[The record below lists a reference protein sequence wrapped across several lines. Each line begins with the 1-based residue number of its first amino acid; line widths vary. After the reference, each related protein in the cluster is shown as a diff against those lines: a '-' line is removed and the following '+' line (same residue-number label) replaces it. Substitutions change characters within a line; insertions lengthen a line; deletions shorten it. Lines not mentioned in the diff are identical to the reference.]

1 VRVHRL
7 KVVNFRGVVER
18 DVEFADTGVT
28 VIEGENEAGKSSM
41 VEALDLL
48 LTTRDKSSKASVRAV
63 QPSGRDV
70 GSEVTAEISCGPWR
84 FEYFKR
90 FNKAPETSL
99 TILEPKPEQLTG
111 RAAHERVE
119 QILDASLD
127 RTLYRALSLL
137 QSTDP
142 ELGALTDSSALS
154 RALDRAA
161 GDVDVDQAGE
171 SLQTQD
177 LLAAVTA
184 EYQRYFTAA
193 QGRPTGELLAAER
206 AAAEASSAVAE
217 RERILATV
225 QEATDRLPGV
235 AAAIAEYAELESEQR
250 VEVARLAAEVAQA
263 DAVVE
268 KLDKS
273 KAVVAQRQAEAA
285 AAAKAVTERK
295 DLRARLG
302 QAESDVASGR
312 AAVES
317 SRNDARVAAERAEEL
332 GIEATAAQER
342 LAALRER
349 IVTAEAAEV
358 VARDRRRRAELD
370 ATLAEAARLQAELS
384 GAVKVAAHY
393 VATDADASRAVDLD
407 RAIAA
412 AQARVDAGAPTVI
425 VTPLGGGVTVDG
437 EAVTDEITVKAGRA
451 LSVDAT
457 DVRVRVV
464 PGTDAQASADELEAL
479 RDEATALVDR
489 CGVERLSDVVPAAA
503 RRTEAL
509 GRIRE
514 VERALRR
521 ELGEHSVDDLTS
533 ERAAVDARIPDVE
546 PGEVDDLGA
555 LRVRERDAAN
565 ACSAAERARDVESAR
580 VREHSSRAEV
590 WETSGQRAAQTVV
603 ALREEIVRAVAD
615 ASDADLVSASS
626 AAATDLENARV
637 VASRIALDATRMDV
651 PGVRAR
657 FNEAEAALDRTR
669 TKIADERKTQTEL
682 TTRLEV
688 CRSDG
693 RFDELSDAVAEN
705 DAAAASLRRVT
716 DRAAGAR
723 VLFETLQRK
732 RTETRAR
739 YVDPFTRRLE
749 ELAGPVFGEGVRFGV
764 ADDFQI
770 QTRTLDGVT
779 VDVES
784 LSGGAREQLG
794 LLARLACASLIDQ
807 ADGVPVILDDALGY
821 SDPKRLS
828 SMAQVLGHAAGD
840 SQIIVLTCTPDRY
853 RDVRDATLIAV

>member
-1 VRVHRL
+1 
-7 KVVNFRGVVER
+7 
-18 DVEFADTGVT
+18 
-28 VIEGENEAGKSSM
+28 M
-41 VEALDLL
+41 
-48 LTTRDKSSKASVRAV
+48 
-63 QPSGRDV
+63 
-70 GSEVTAEISCGPWR
+70 
-84 FEYFKR
+84 
-90 FNKAPETSL
+90 
-99 TILEPKPEQLTG
+99 
-111 RAAHERVE
+111 
-119 QILDASLD
+119 
-127 RTLYRALSLL
+127 
-137 QSTDP
+137 
-142 ELGALTDSSALS
+142 
-154 RALDRAA
+154 
-161 GDVDVDQAGE
+161 
-171 SLQTQD
+171 
-177 LLAAVTA
+177 
-184 EYQRYFTAA
+184 
-193 QGRPTGELLAAER
+193 
-206 AAAEASSAVAE
+206 
-217 RERILATV
+217 
-225 QEATDRLPGV
+225 
-235 AAAIAEYAELESEQR
+235 
-250 VEVARLAAEVAQA
+250 
-263 DAVVE
+263 
-268 KLDKS
+268 
-273 KAVVAQRQAEAA
+273 
-285 AAAKAVTERK
+285 
-295 DLRARLG
+295 
-302 QAESDVASGR
+302 
-312 AAVES
+312 
-317 SRNDARVAAERAEEL
+317 
-332 GIEATAAQER
+332 
-342 LAALRER
+342 
-349 IVTAEAAEV
+349 
-358 VARDRRRRAELD
+358 
-370 ATLAEAARLQAELS
+370 
-384 GAVKVAAHY
+384 
-393 VATDADASRAVDLD
+393 
-407 RAIAA
+407 
-412 AQARVDAGAPTVI
+412 
-425 VTPLGGGVTVDG
+425 
-437 EAVTDEITVKAGRA
+437 
-451 LSVDAT
+451 
-457 DVRVRVV
+457 
-464 PGTDAQASADELEAL
+464 
-479 RDEATALVDR
+479 
-489 CGVERLSDVVPAAA
+489 VPAAA